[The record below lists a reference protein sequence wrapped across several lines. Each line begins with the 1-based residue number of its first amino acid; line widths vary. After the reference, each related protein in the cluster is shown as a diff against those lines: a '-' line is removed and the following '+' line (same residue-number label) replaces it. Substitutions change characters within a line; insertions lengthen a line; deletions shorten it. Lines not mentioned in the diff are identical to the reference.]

1 RSALTPD
8 AGGVV
13 AIPPPAAPAP
23 SADPVVIVAPDS
35 FKGTLTAGEVA
46 GALGRGLRE
55 GGIPRPVLMP
65 IADGGEGTLEVL
77 AAGLGAALRT
87 ARVHDPLG
95 REIEAAYALSADGRT
110 AVVEVARAVGLGL
123 VGVGER
129 DAWAASSAGVGELI
143 LAAVEDGARE
153 IVVGLGGSAT
163 TDGGAG
169 AIAAVSGAGGL
180 GRAHLVVLCDVT
192 TPFELAAEVFAPQK
206 GADPETVRRL
216 TERLERQAGELPRDP
231 RGVAM
236 TGSAGGLAGGLWARF
251 GAHLVPG
258 AAYVLD
264 RVGFDERLVGAAAVI
279 TGEGRLDAQTAAG
292 KAAHAVVSRAV
303 AAGVPAHAVVGQN
316 AMSPADW
323 RRMGLASVREA
334 GTPAALGRAGRALA
348 GVVLAES
355 RPVSRERRP
364 PPR

>member
-1 RSALTPD
+1 
-8 AGGVV
+8 
-13 AIPPPAAPAP
+13 
-23 SADPVVIVAPDS
+23 
-35 FKGTLTAGEVA
+35 
-46 GALGRGLRE
+46 
-55 GGIPRPVLMP
+55 
-65 IADGGEGTLEVL
+65 
-77 AAGLGAALRT
+77 
-87 ARVHDPLG
+87 
-95 REIEAAYALSADGRT
+95 
-110 AVVEVARAVGLGL
+110 
-123 VGVGER
+123 
-129 DAWAASSAGVGELI
+129 
-143 LAAVEDGARE
+143 
-153 IVVGLGGSAT
+153 
-163 TDGGAG
+163 
-169 AIAAVSGAGGL
+169 
-180 GRAHLVVLCDVT
+180 
-192 TPFELAAEVFAPQK
+192 
-206 GADPETVRRL
+206 
-216 TERLERQAGELPRDP
+216 
-231 RGVAM
+231 M

-292 KAAHAVVSRAV
+292 KAAHVVVSRAV